1 MKTNNNLRIHNIHAL
16 GRPEPVLPCLAPGC
30 IRRFYNRSGRTSHMH
45 SQHPELP
52 LGPEEPQPLSP
63 HNPLSHRSSPNDDD
77 SSSSRSGDCAV
88 PGPASASSRSLS
100 EMHGEDDAGQGDV
113 EMGFDPPWHM
123 FDGDDDNGYH
133 ETDGERSSSSH
144 HNEDS
149 GSYGQA
155 RDAFVQPRVTKEYHP
170 RINGMFVVL
179 SQDR

>member
-1 MKTNNNLRIHNIHAL
+1 
-16 GRPEPVLPCLAPGC
+16 
-30 IRRFYNRSGRTSHMH
+30 MH

-155 RDAFVQPRVTKEYHP
+155 
-170 RINGMFVVL
+170 
-179 SQDR
+179 